1 MYKLFSRYGYFTSG
15 DYRCCVVA
23 VIMIR
28 DALRLDEYIDVNPFG
43 LSIFKTSIC
52 IRGKLAAC
60 R

>member
-1 MYKLFSRYGYFTSG
+1 M
-15 DYRCCVVA
+15 VV

-52 IRGKLAAC
+52 IRGKLAVC